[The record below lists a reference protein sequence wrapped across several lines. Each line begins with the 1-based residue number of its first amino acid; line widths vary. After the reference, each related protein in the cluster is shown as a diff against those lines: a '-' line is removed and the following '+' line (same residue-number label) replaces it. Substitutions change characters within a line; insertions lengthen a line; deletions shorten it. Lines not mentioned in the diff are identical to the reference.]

1 MSQKPIQ
8 ILVADDHPMV
18 LKGLAA
24 TIGPEPD
31 MEIVGLAS
39 TGDEAV
45 RLFRDKRPDVTIMD
59 LHLTPEMSGIEAIQV
74 IRREYPDARVI
85 VLSAHKGDEE
95 IFRALQAGAITYLL
109 KESLGDDLVP
119 IIRQVHAGGGPIP
132 ADVARKLADRLSQP
146 SLTTREIQILQLV
159 AEGMRNKELAGSLG
173 ISEQTAQG
181 HIKNILSKL
190 KVNDRT
196 AAVTVALRRGIIR
209 INDR

>member
-8 ILVADDHPMV
+8 ILAADDHPMV
-18 LKGLAA
+18 LKGLTA

-59 LHLTPEMSGIEAIQV
+59 LHLTPAMSGIEAIQL
-74 IRREYPDARVI
+74 IRHEFPDARVI
-85 VLSAHKGDEE
+85 VFSAHKGDEE

-119 IIRQVHAGGGPIP
+119 IIRQVYAGGGPIP

-146 SLTTREIQILQLV
+146 SLTAREIQILQLV
-159 AEGMRNKELAGSLG
+159 AEGMRNKELAGSLA

-181 HIKNILSKL
+181 HIKNILAKL

-209 INDR
+209 ITDR

>member
-1 MSQKPIQ
+1 
-8 ILVADDHPMV
+8 MV

-24 TIGPEPD
+24 TLGPEPD

-39 TGDEAV
+39 TGDAAV
-45 RLFRDKRPDVTIMD
+45 RLYRDKKPDVTIMD
-59 LHLTPEMSGIEAIQV
+59 LHLTPEMSGIEAIQA
-74 IRREYPDARVI
+74 IRREFPDARVI
-85 VLSAHKGDEE
+85 VLSAHNGDEE

-109 KESLGDDLVP
+109 KDSLGDDLVP

-132 ADVARKLADRLSQP
+132 PEVARKLADRLSQP

-159 AEGMRNKELAGSLG
+159 AEGMRNKELAGRLG

-181 HIKNILSKL
+181 HIKNILAKL

-196 AAVTVALRRGIIR
+196 AAVTVALRRGIIH
-209 INDR
+209 ITDG

>member
-1 MSQKPIQ
+1 
-8 ILVADDHPMV
+8 MV

-24 TIGPEPD
+24 TLGPEPD

-45 RLFRDKRPDVTIMD
+45 RLFRDKKPDVMIMD
-59 LHLTPEMSGIEAIQV
+59 LHLTPEMSGIEAMQA
-74 IRREYPDARVI
+74 IRREFPDARVI
-85 VLSAHKGDEE
+85 VLSAHNGDEE

-109 KESLGDDLVP
+109 KDSLGDDLVP

-132 ADVARKLADRLSQP
+132 AEVARKLADRLSQP

-159 AEGMRNKELAGSLG
+159 AEGMRNKELAGQLG

-181 HIKNILSKL
+181 HVKNILAKL

-196 AAVTVALRRGIIR
+196 AAVTVALRRGIIHLANR
-209 INDR
+209 

>member
-1 MSQKPIQ
+1 MAQKPIQ

-31 MEIVGLAS
+31 MEIVGLAC

-109 KESLGDDLVP
+109 KEALGDDLVP

-209 INDR
+209 ITDW

>member
-1 MSQKPIQ
+1 MSQKRIQ
-8 ILVADDHPMV
+8 ILAADDHSMV

-24 TIGPEPD
+24 TLGPEPD

-45 RLFRDKRPDVTIMD
+45 RLFRDKKPDVTIMD
-59 LHLTPEMSGIEAIQV
+59 LHLTPEMSGIEAMKS
-74 IRREYPDARVI
+74 IRSEFPDARVI
-85 VLSAHKGDEE
+85 VLSAHNGDEE

-109 KESLGDDLVP
+109 KDSLGDDLVP

-132 ADVARKLADRLSQP
+132 AEVARKLADRLSQP

-181 HIKNILSKL
+181 HIKNILAKL

-196 AAVTVALRRGIIR
+196 AAVTVALRRGIIH
-209 INDR
+209 ITDR

>member
-1 MSQKPIQ
+1 
-8 ILVADDHPMV
+8 MV

-24 TIGPEPD
+24 TLGPEPD

-45 RLFRDKRPDVTIMD
+45 RLFRDKKPDVTIMD
-59 LHLTPEMSGIEAIQV
+59 LHLTPEMSGIEATQS
-74 IRREYPDARVI
+74 IRREFPDARVI

-109 KESLGDDLVP
+109 KDSLGDDLVP
-119 IIRQVHAGGGPIP
+119 IIREVHAGGGPIP

-146 SLTTREIQILQLV
+146 SLTTREMQILQLV

-181 HIKNILSKL
+181 HIKNILAKL

-196 AAVTVALRRGIIR
+196 AAVTVALRRGIIH
-209 INDR
+209 ITDR